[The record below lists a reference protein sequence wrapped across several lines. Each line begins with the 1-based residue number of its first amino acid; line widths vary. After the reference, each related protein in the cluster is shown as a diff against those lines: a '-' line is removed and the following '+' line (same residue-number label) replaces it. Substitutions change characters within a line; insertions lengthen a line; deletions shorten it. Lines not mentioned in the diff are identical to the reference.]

1 MLKQKPK
8 PIKRANGKG
17 SVTMRKDA
25 NRAKPVMV
33 RATVNGKQVYIG
45 DAETYED
52 GLLMLADYGTH
63 PERYLK
69 SYKQATFAQ
78 IYNLVCGET
87 FKGREL
93 DDTTI
98 ANYQSSLSTAAG
110 YGINLYQPYAL
121 PIYSKLL
128 PIRATAAAIMTRRK
142 RCVLSCT
149 TSITTPL
156 NSAFWA
162 AMPLI
167 TVNMSRLIN
176 INVSTQKRPLIRG
189 S

>member
-1 MLKQKPK
+1 MIKS
-8 PIKRANGKG
+8 KRANGKG

-45 DAETYED
+45 DAETYEG

-98 ANYQSSLSTAAG
+98 ANYQSSFKHCRR
-110 YGINLYQPYAL
+110 IWDK
-121 PIYSKLL
+121 PIYFNPRSPSGL
-128 PIRATAAAIMTRRK
+128 RH
-142 RCVLSCT
+142 
-149 TSITTPL
+149 
-156 NSAFWA
+156 
-162 AMPLI
+162 
-167 TVNMSRLIN
+167 
-176 INVSTQKRPLIRG
+176 
-189 S
+189 